1 MTKNN
6 TRNHKGFMKKLSAG
20 LMASLCAL
28 SVIGSSVTN
37 IGITASAAM
46 TTENTAFPS
55 ADAVIAQAATLLG
68 SPYGWGFKG
77 YTGVYYQDSYSP
89 LSLDYVRQQGVDCS
103 GLLYYTLTHLGYST
117 SGFSWNNPV
126 PVDTPHWLSVNDNCT
141 ITYKGVTS
149 KIDVEKANIP
159 YTERPYWECADGS
172 TITPGSMVIADNLN
186 GEDHSWIYMG
196 EFNNRNEV
204 ISYLKSIGVNES
216 YINSNTV
223 GDGSGDG
230 GTHWRIESNGSNGCV
245 INNRTD
251 GKKATAMNMYAFRV
265 TQNEVEF
272 SVTKLDKDTQMV
284 IGKSPVDNSSAVYG
298 VYKDKECKNKVGE
311 ITIGDKGKGSIKLPN
326 GTYYAKEIKAPTGYD
341 LDPTVYTL
349 KSGQSIK
356 AIEYKTR
363 GTIVVNKT
371 AEDGITNGREFRV
384 TGSNGVNEVKK
395 TDESGIAKFTELEVY
410 DFGTGKPVTYTVSEI
425 NVDNRYETPK
435 AQDITLTSGNADLTV
450 AVDFENT
457 LKKGNI
463 KINKQS
469 EDNQNGD
476 RTFTITGGG
485 ETYTLTTAND
495 GTAII
500 ANIPVYDSS
509 NQPITYTISE
519 KDVPVRYVVPADQNA
534 TLTADAT
541 VDVKFENKLKKF
553 TAEITKKDSEN
564 ITAQGDAT
572 LAGATYGLYHD
583 GERIATYTT
592 DENGHFVTDEFVCG
606 NYTLQELTPS
616 QGYQLND
623 EIYKVGAEPQNYK
636 VEVNPIAFDV
646 TEDVVKGNISII
658 KHSDDEDDKVE
669 NLETGAE
676 FEVYLK
682 SAGNYDKAKETERDY
697 LTTDENGFAQ
707 TKDMPYGVYT
717 VHQTKTVND
726 AAFVAD
732 FDVTIAKEGQ
742 TYEYILNNKPFRS
755 YIHVTKVD
763 AETGK
768 VISYEGAGFQIYD
781 SNGNLINLG
790 TDTFYTNSEGY
801 LITPDSLKYGDYS
814 LVEVQAP
821 VGYVLDSTPV
831 SFTVNAE
838 NADEENAVNIIKVTK
853 ADTAQKGR
861 ISVSKH
867 GEIFKSVQAI
877 GPAIWTDENGET
889 QTAGTT
895 TYYPIF
901 EESGLSG
908 AEFEV
913 IAAEDIYTADGT
925 IRASAG
931 EVVAD
936 IITDKDGNASTEP
949 LYLGKYVVKE
959 KTAPYGYVLN
969 SEPKEVE
976 LTYAGQEVSIT
987 DAVNNTFNND
997 YQRVKISFAKFM
1009 EHDELFDIGEN
1020 DEYKKV
1026 TFGLYAA
1033 EDITTADGTIIPE
1046 DGFIAQVSLGE
1057 DMTADFTE
1065 KLPFSRYYVQEIATD
1080 EHYILNGEKYLVNFE
1095 YMGQE
1100 MTTVNIDCG
1109 TFINDLKRGSVS
1121 GKKVNENGD
1130 PLENALFGL
1139 FKVDETEF
1147 IAENAILTDES
1158 DEDGNFGFTDIPYG
1172 EYIVK
1177 EIAAPTGYILSDEQ
1191 YPVVIAE
1198 NGDVVEMTAENKAI
1212 TVSIS
1217 KEDLYGNELP
1227 GASMQLIDE
1236 NGEIVDEWTSDGEH
1250 HIITNIPAGSY
1261 TLKEVAAPDGYVIAT
1276 DVSFTIDE
1284 YGNVTVD
1291 GVEANAFTDDGIPCV
1306 TMVDDTTIIKISK
1319 QDMTTG
1325 TELAGATLQVID
1337 KDGNIVEEW
1346 VSTNE
1351 PHYIEAKLI
1360 AGETYTLREITAPDG
1375 YNTAE
1380 DIEFTVNADG
1390 SVTEVTMKDEA
1401 VIVTTPNVAT
1411 GDTGKNPLGYI
1422 MLIAGLVLLTV
1433 SIFARK
1439 KNEEPADDYA
1449 ELCPD
1454 FIEGENE

>member
-636 VEVNPIAFDV
+636 VEVNLIAFDV

-1033 EDITTADGTIIPE
+1033 EDITAADGTIIPE

-1390 SVTEVTMKDEA
+1390 SVTEV
-1401 VIVTTPNVAT
+1401 
-1411 GDTGKNPLGYI
+1411 
-1422 MLIAGLVLLTV
+1422 
-1433 SIFARK
+1433 
-1439 KNEEPADDYA
+1439 
-1449 ELCPD
+1449 
-1454 FIEGENE
+1454 